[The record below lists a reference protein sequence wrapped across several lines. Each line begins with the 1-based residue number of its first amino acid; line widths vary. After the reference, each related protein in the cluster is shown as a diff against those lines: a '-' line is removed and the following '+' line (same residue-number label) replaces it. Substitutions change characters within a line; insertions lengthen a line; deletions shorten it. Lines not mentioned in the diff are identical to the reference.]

1 MPSLFQAEMR
11 PARVLRQV
19 AEALKEVVSEVQFEC
34 TDTGVIVQAMDSS
47 HVSLVSLRLGS
58 DGFQSY
64 RCEKP
69 MTLGVN
75 VGHLVKILKC
85 AGNDDTVLLAAED
98 GGDVLRLKL
107 SDPTDARVSDF
118 AMKLIEIEG
127 DQLGIPAQE
136 YKASVEMN
144 AAEFTKVV
152 RDISSLGDTV
162 QITVTKNGVS
172 FAVNGDIGSINLQ
185 LKAGTAVPVSSSSPR
200 KAAKKEEPE
209 AKQEQNVKAE
219 PGVKQEPGEK
229 RKRTQVDDDDINAKK
244 PKKGAVA
251 APAKQDVR
259 VTCDDTVSLQ
269 FALRYLAMFTKA
281 APCGEICRLR
291 MAKDVPLQVEFDIAG
306 PVKDGED
313 NTLGAIRYYLA
324 PKVGDED
331 GADNGAG
338 GGNDE

>member
-11 PARVLRQV
+11 PARILRQV

-47 HVSLVSLRLGS
+47 HVSLVSLRLGF

-98 GGDVLRLKL
+98 GGDVLKLKL
-107 SDPTDARVSDF
+107 SDPTENRVSDF

-144 AAEFTKVV
+144 AADFTKVV

-162 QITVTKNGVS
+162 QITVTKSGVG

-185 LKAGTAVPVSSSSPR
+185 LKAGTAAPPSSP
-200 KAAKKEEPE
+200 KKTAAKKEEPE
-209 AKQEQNVKAE
+209 EKKVKAE
-219 PGVKQEPGEK
+219 PGTAVKDEPGEK
-229 RKRTQVDDDDINAKK
+229 RKRVDDDDDASAKK
-244 PKKGAVA
+244 PKKATI
-251 APAKQDVR
+251 APTKQDVR
-259 VTCDDTVSLQ
+259 VVCDDTVSLQ

-281 APCGEICRLR
+281 APCGETARLR

-306 PVKDGED
+306 PVKDGEE
-313 NTLGAIRYYLA
+313 NVLGAIRYYLA

-331 GADNGAG
+331 GADNAG
-338 GGNDE
+338 GNEE

>member
-11 PARVLRQV
+11 PARMLRQV

-34 TDTGVIVQAMDSS
+34 TDTGIIVQAMDSS

-98 GGDVLRLKL
+98 GGDVLKLKL
-107 SDPTDARVSDF
+107 SDPTDNRVSDF

-144 AAEFTKVV
+144 AGDFTKVV

-172 FAVNGDIGSINLQ
+172 FAVSGDIGSINLQ
-185 LKAGTAVPVSSSSPR
+185 LKAGGGIPALPSSPK

-209 AKQEQNVKAE
+209 EQKVKTE

-229 RKRTQVDDDDINAKK
+229 RKRTEIADDDDANVKK
-244 PKKGAVA
+244 PRKGAA
-251 APAKQDVR
+251 AMGPAKQDVK

-281 APCGEICRLR
+281 APCGETARLR
-291 MAKDVPLQVEFDIAG
+291 MAKDVPLQVEFDVAG
-306 PVKDGED
+306 PVKDGE
-313 NTLGAIRYYLA
+313 NTVLGAIRYYLA

-331 GADNGAG
+331 GAENAAG
-338 GGNDE
+338 NEE

>member
-11 PARVLRQV
+11 PARILRQV

-162 QITVTKNGVS
+162 QITVTKNGVG

-185 LKAGTAVPVSSSSPR
+185 LKAGAAVPALPNSPR

-209 AKQEQNVKAE
+209 EQKVKAE

-229 RKRTQVDDDDINAKK
+229 RKRTQIDDDDDINGKK

-251 APAKQDVR
+251 SPAKQDVR
-259 VTCDDTVSLQ
+259 VVCDDTVSLQ

-281 APCGEICRLR
+281 APCGETARLR

-306 PVKDGED
+306 PVKEGED
-313 NTLGAIRYYLA
+313 NVLGAIRYYLA

-338 GGNDE
+338 GGMEE

>member
-11 PARVLRQV
+11 PARQLRQV

-34 TDTGVIVQAMDSS
+34 TDTGIIVQAMDSS

-107 SDPTDARVSDF
+107 SDPSDNRVSDF

-136 YKASVEMN
+136 YKASVEMV
-144 AAEFTKVV
+144 AAEFTKVI

-162 QITVTKNGVS
+162 QITVTKNGVA
-172 FAVNGDIGSINLQ
+172 FAVSGDIGSINLQ
-185 LKAGTAVPVSSSSPR
+185 LKAGAGIPALPSSPR

-209 AKQEQNVKAE
+209 EQKVKTE

-229 RKRTQVDDDDINAKK
+229 RKRTEVADDDDANVKK
-244 PKKGAVA
+244 PKKSAAAGMNAVA
-251 APAKQDVR
+251 K
-259 VTCDDTVSLQ
+259 VTCEDTVSLQ

-281 APCGEICRLR
+281 APCGETARLR
-291 MAKDVPLQVEFDIAG
+291 MAKDVPLQVEFDVAG
-306 PVKDGED
+306 PVKDGE
-313 NTLGAIRYYLA
+313 NTVLGAIRYYLA

-331 GADNGAG
+331 GAENAAG
-338 GGNDE
+338 GNEE